1 MRVPYGDHI
10 ARMVSNDAL
19 PVGFCEIIRP
29 MCHAAI
35 LRDRTVKDS
44 IEQRMKILANAG
56 REARILT
63 HNTLVIRVEIVDTRG
78 AKVITWPTR

>member
-10 ARMVSNDAL
+10 ARMVANDAL
-19 PVGFCEIIRP
+19 PVRFCEIICP
-29 MCHAAI
+29 MCHAAFF
-35 LRDRTVKDS
+35 RDRTVKDS
-44 IEQRMKILANAG
+44 IEQRIKVLANAG

-63 HNTLVIRVEIVDTRG
+63 HNTFVIRVEIVNTRS